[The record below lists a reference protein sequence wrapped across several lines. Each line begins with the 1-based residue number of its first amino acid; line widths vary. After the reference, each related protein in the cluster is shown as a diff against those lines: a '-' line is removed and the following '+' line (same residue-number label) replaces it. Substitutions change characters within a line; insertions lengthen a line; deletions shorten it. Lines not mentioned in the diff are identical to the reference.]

1 MLSSLPSLRQDQWVE
16 PSRGWRRVALR
27 ILARKRTVSFEG
39 GCPGRWV
46 SSPSRSVFEEAF
58 LPFPDGR
65 RGAIEFVGDS
75 GVGEAVGE

>member
-1 MLSSLPSLRQDQWVE
+1 MLSSLASLRQDQWVE
-16 PSRGWRRVALR
+16 PSPGWRRVALR
-27 ILARKRTVSFEG
+27 ILARKRAVSFEG

-46 SSPSRSVFEEAF
+46 SQSVESVFEEAF

-65 RGAIEFVGDS
+65 CGAIQFVGDG